1 MRQNPSFAI
10 PTKPTHIH
18 TPGKSSL
25 SPQTS
30 LVFVNILYPEVS
42 QDSLSVRPCFGD
54 ILIWKTIY
62 QIVDSGLVR
71 CGSWGEN
78 EVKEELQA
86 QSQSS

>member
-1 MRQNPSFAI
+1 M
-10 PTKPTHIH
+10 H

-30 LVFVNILYPEVS
+30 FVLVNILYPESS

-54 ILIWKTIY
+54 ILIWKTFY
-62 QIVDSGLVR
+62 HQIVDLDLVR

-78 EVKEELQA
+78 
-86 QSQSS
+86 